1 MQRRIKLVIFV
12 LTVTVM
18 MAGCAKEPSGK
29 LGEQAKAP
37 EKMVELTEDRTRI
50 VLSDEEIQV
59 DNEVISTDSASAV
72 YVGEDI
78 VYYEEGKDE
87 TYGEGGAEDAHSR
100 EEAKAHKVVT
110 ITKPGTY
117 EVSGSISAGQIAVD
131 LGDEAEDN
139 PKAVVNLIL
148 NNAEITCSV
157 APSIL
162 VLNAYECGE
171 DDEDNATP
179 VVDTRAA
186 GFNLIL
192 AKDSENIINGAY
204 VAKIYE
210 DGTTKED
217 IEEDKAK
224 KKYKFDAAIDSQV
237 SFNID
242 SEENGK
248 LTVNAENEGISGALH
263 MTINGGEI
271 VIHSKDDAM
280 NTSEDN
286 VSVLTIN
293 GGIISCD
300 SGFGDEGDGIDSNGY
315 ITINDGYVI
324 AGSNGMS
331 MDSGIDSDLGIYIN
345 GGTLLACGN
354 MYDEISKDSKQSF
367 EVFGFKEKVKE
378 NELLMITDDK
388 DNPITAFSAVN
399 DCSLVVYSSSLLTE
413 GPYHLYKVSS
423 VTGDLKGNIYT
434 NITEYE
440 DALQLE
446 YTSGFMGGG
455 FGGRMPGGER
465 PEKPEGM
472 EFPEGERPEKPEG
485 MEFPEGE
492 PPKMPEGMEFPEGK
506 RPEKP

>member
-1 MQRRIKLVIFV
+1 MQRRAKLMISV
-12 LTVTVM
+12 LMVLFIM
-18 MAGCAKEPSGK
+18 SGCSQGSSVKS
-29 LGEQAKAP
+29 GEQAGVP
-37 EKMVELTEDRTRI
+37 GTTVEVSQDRTRI
-50 VLSDEEIQV
+50 VLSDEEIKV
-59 DNEVISTDSASAV
+59 DNKTISTDSASAV
-72 YVGEDI
+72 YVGGDI

-87 TYGEGGAEDAHSR
+87 TYGEGGTEDAHSR
-100 EEAKAHKVVT
+100 EEAKAHKVIT

-117 EVSGSISAGQIAVD
+117 EISGSISAGQIAVD
-131 LGDEAEDN
+131 LGKKSEDN
-139 PKAVVNLIL
+139 PKAVVNLVL

-171 DDEDNATP
+171 DDEENATP
-179 VVDTRAA
+179 TVDTTAA

-210 DGTTKED
+210 NGTTKED
-217 IEEDKAK
+217 IEEDEAE

-263 MTINGGEI
+263 MTINSGEI
-271 VIHSKDDAM
+271 VIHSHDDAM

-293 GGIISCD
+293 GGVITCD
-300 SGFGDEGDGIDSNGY
+300 AGFGDEGDGIDSNGY
-315 ITINDGYVI
+315 ITMNDGYVI

-345 GGTLLACGN
+345 GGTLFACGN

-367 EVFGFKEKVKE
+367 EVFGIKEKVKE
-378 NELLMITDDK
+378 NELIMITDDI
-388 DNPITAFSAVN
+388 DEPIAAFSAVN
-399 DCSLVVYSSSLLTE
+399 DCGIAVYSSSLLTK

-423 VTGDLKGNIYT
+423 VTGDLKGSIYT

-440 DALQLE
+440 DAMQLE
-446 YTSGFMGGG
+446 YTSDFMGGG

-472 EFPEGERPEKPEG
+472 EFPEGERP
-485 MEFPEGE
+485 
-492 PPKMPEGMEFPEGK
+492 KMP
-506 RPEKP
+506 